1 MLQQD
6 EDNTSVVFFCG
17 DASNGKIA
25 MCATSLFSKVIHEVA
40 SNGDDLIGLCRD
52 GCYNLSTALPV
63 HGCDFK
69 ASHFCTGKDAHFVLS
84 SSNSTVYSW
93 GEGSYGELGLGCCK
107 TKVEQPTAIKHKASF
122 SSISCG
128 ECHGAAVDQMGNAYS
143 WGQNFD
149 RQLGLYRKDSSN
161 FRGTNCV
168 VEEIMF
174 VPSLLPFSLN
184 SPILKIS
191 CGAKF
196 TVAVGINGDLWS
208 WGAGECGQ
216 LGTGRCTRR
225 ESPKIITFPF
235 NKNENDDDND
245 PFRIPTADVNENIN
259 CSIKIVDVACGA
271 SHVIAIADDC
281 SVYGW
286 GMNKRGQLGLGDTD
300 TRHIPTLLPD
310 TFLQKIYSDGNSS
323 AGINVSGELFTW
335 GSGSSYRLMH
345 IKEVEEEGGGGGE
358 IQGSDSHRNIPTYV
372 ECLYGNIV
380 HSFAFARTSSAALV
394 ITRLYEVTFYSPL
407 DSISVIFTII

>member
-1 MLQQD
+1 MPQQD
-6 EDNTSVVFFCG
+6 VDSTSVVFLCG
-17 DASNGKIA
+17 DASNGNIA
-25 MCATSLFSKVIHEVA
+25 MCASSLFSKVIHEVA
-40 SNGDDLIGLCRD
+40 SDGDDLIGLCRD

-63 HGCDFK
+63 FGCDFK

-84 SSNSTVYSW
+84 SSQSKIYSW

-107 TKVEQPTAIKHKASF
+107 TKADEPTAIKHKASF
-122 SSISCG
+122 TSISCG
-128 ECHGAAVDQMGNAYS
+128 ECHGAALDLSGNAYS

-149 RQLGLYRKDSSN
+149 RQLGLYRKDSCN
-161 FRGTNCV
+161 FRSSNCV

-174 VPSLLPFSLN
+174 VPSLLPFSLKC
-184 SPILKIS
+184 PILKIS
-191 CGAKF
+191 CGARF

-225 ESPKIITFPF
+225 EAPTIISFPYTESEDKF
-235 NKNENDDDND
+235 NDKND
-245 PFRIPTADVNENIN
+245 PNTTSITGTDGNRNSTIRIIDI
-259 CSIKIVDVACGA
+259 ACGA

-286 GMNKRGQLGLGDTD
+286 GMNIRGQLGLGDSD
-300 TRHIPTLLPD
+300 TRHSPTILPG
-310 TFLQKIYSDGNSS
+310 TFLQKAYADGNSS
-323 AGINVSGELFTW
+323 AGINSSGELYTW

-345 IKEVEEEGGGGGE
+345 MIEVEGGE
-358 IQGSDSHRNIPTYV
+358 TQGFDSHWNIPTYV

-380 HSFAFARTSSAALV
+380 HSFVFARTSSAALV
-394 ITRLYEVTFYSPL
+394 ITRLYEVTIL
-407 DSISVIFTII
+407 SVIQ